1 LFVNNSSR
9 KCSIPG
15 LPNAPDLPEGGTARC
30 ESERLRLNKRIAG
43 HIGRVVFPTNLKY
56 AWRFLSGASDDVLG

>member
-1 LFVNNSSR
+1 VNNSSR

-15 LPNAPDLPEGGTARC
+15 LPNAPDLPEGTPRR
-30 ESERLRLNKRIAG
+30 ESERLRLNKRNAG